1 MASLCWYRCDLRTAD
16 QPALTQAMQD
26 GSDTIALYVLTP
38 GQWNDHGDAP
48 AKVDFWMRALVALQS
63 DLARLA
69 VPLRVLTIDRWFDI
83 PSVLLA
89 FCREHKID
97 TVHCNREHGVNER
110 KRDRSCYALLRKNGI
125 AMTGHGGGTLLAPG
139 SVLTGAGTYYRVFT
153 PFARA
158 CRARLGANAPHVLPS
173 PSPQSPSAGITQSDP
188 VPRAL
193 PGWVP
198 PSKAIS
204 ALWPA
209 DSHSAQSSLDTFV
222 LERIG
227 DYHLNRDFPAV
238 NGTSSLSP
246 YLASGMLS
254 PGQCLQAALAVNQG
268 EVDTG
273 RRGVTTWIN
282 EILWREFYQHLLHG
296 FPAISMHQPMKPET
310 NAVAWRDAPD
320 DFHAWCEG
328 RTGIPIVDA
337 AMRQLVAI
345 GWMHNRLRMVAAM
358 FLTKNLLIDWRQGE
372 AFFMRHLIDGDLA
385 ANNGGWQWSAS
396 TGADAAPYFRV
407 FNPVSQSE
415 RFDPEGDFIRL
426 WVPELASLRTTDIHN
441 PPPLARRALGYP
453 DAMVDLRA
461 SRQRAIDAFA
471 SIR

>member
-1 MASLCWYRCDLRTAD
+1 MASLCWYRCDLRSAD

-26 GSDTIALYVLTP
+26 DDAIALYVITP
-38 GQWNDHGDAP
+38 GQWRDHGDAP
-48 AKVDFWMRALVALQS
+48 AKVDLWLRALTALQTELES
-63 DLARLA
+63 LR
-69 VPLRVLTIDRWFDI
+69 VPLKILTVDFWSDI
-83 PSVLLA
+83 PAALLA
-89 FCREHKID
+89 FCREHAID
-97 TVHCNREHGVNER
+97 RVHCNREQGVNER
-110 KRDRSCYALLRKNGI
+110 KRDRACYALLREHGI
-125 AMTGHGGGTLLAPG
+125 AMTGHDAATLLEPG
-139 SVLTGAGTYYRVFT
+139 SVLTGAGSYYRVFT
-153 PFARA
+153 PFSRA
-158 CRARLGANAPHVLPS
+158 CRARLGPSPPRVLPT
-173 PSPQSPSAGITQSDP
+173 PSPQSPTTALPGSDP
-188 VPRAL
+188 VPSVL
-193 PGWVP
+193 PGWDQP
-198 PSKAIS
+198 ARAITD
-204 ALWPA
+204 LWPA
-209 DSHSAQSSLDTFV
+209 DALSVRNRLDTFA
-222 LERIG
+222 LERMG
-227 DYHLNRDFPAV
+227 DYHTNRDFPAI

-254 PGQCLQAALAVNQG
+254 PGLCLHAALAVNQG
-268 EVDTG
+268 EVETG

-296 FPAISMHQPMKPET
+296 FPALSMHQPMKPET

-337 AMRQLVAI
+337 AMRQLAAT

-415 RFDPEGDFIRL
+415 RFDPQGEFIRL
-426 WVPELASLRTTDIHN
+426 WVPELAALRATDIHN
-441 PPPLARRALGYP
+441 PPALARRALGYP

>member
-1 MASLCWYRCDLRTAD
+1 MASLCWYRCDLRVAD
-16 QPALTQAMQD
+16 QPALTQALED
-26 GSDTIALYVLTP
+26 GDAIALYVITP
-38 GQWNDHGDAP
+38 GQWREHGDAP
-48 AKVDFWMRALVALQS
+48 AKIDLWLRALLSLQTE
-63 DLARLA
+63 LEKLR
-69 VPLRVLTIDRWFDI
+69 VPLKILTVDRWSDI
-83 PSVLLA
+83 PAALLA
-89 FCREHKID
+89 FCREHAID
-97 TVHCNREHGVNER
+97 RVHCNREQGVNER
-110 KRDRSCYALLRKNGI
+110 RRDRACFALLRENGI
-125 AMTGHGGGTLLAPG
+125 AMTGHDGATLLVPG
-139 SVLTGAGTYYRVFT
+139 SVLTGAGSYYRVFT

-158 CRARLGANAPHVLPS
+158 CRAVLGPAPPRVR
-173 PSPQSPSAGITQSDP
+173 P
-188 VPRAL
+188 VPRPQTPGTAL
-193 PGWVP
+193 PGADAVP
-198 PSKAIS
+198 ETLPGWDRPARAIVD
-204 ALWPA
+204 LWPA
-209 DSHSAQSSLDTFV
+209 DSLSVRDRLDAFA

-227 DYHLNRDFPAV
+227 NYHTDRDFPAI

-254 PGQCLQAALAVNQG
+254 PGQCVHAALAVNQG
-268 EVDTG
+268 EIDTG

-296 FPAISMHQPMKPET
+296 FPGLSMHQPMKPET
-310 NAVAWRDAPD
+310 EAVAWRDAPA
-320 DFHAWCEG
+320 DFEAWCAG

-337 AMRQLVAI
+337 AMRQLVAT
-345 GWMHNRLRMVAAM
+345 GWMHNRLRMIAAM
-358 FLTKNLLIDWRQGE
+358 FLTKNLLIDWRRGE

-415 RFDPEGDFIRL
+415 RFDPQGDFIRH
-426 WVPELASLRTTDIHN
+426 WVPELASLRATDIHN
-441 PPPLARRALGYP
+441 PPALARRALGYP